1 MNKIIGV
8 VVALCL
14 MVGGLWVFASMQ
26 KIKPGYVGVKVYLL
40 GGSKGV
46 DYEELGTGRHYIGI
60 NEELHRFPIFTQN
73 YVWTADK
80 REGSEDDESITF
92 QTIEGLSVNADVG
105 ISYHIDP
112 KKVGLI
118 FQKYRKGVDEITDI
132 FLRNYVRD
140 AFVSLASKLPVET
153 VYGEGKA
160 DLVDAVQ
167 KSVEN
172 DVSEQ
177 GIVIEKIYLISDFR
191 LPKEVLAALNAKIG
205 ATQKA
210 QQRENEVREAEAE
223 ALKKV
228 AAANG
233 EAQSILKVAKAQAEA
248 NTILAKSLT
257 PELVSYKSI
266 EKWNGQLPTYSGG
279 GAIPFINVGGTQQG
293 GK

>member
-1 MNKIIGV
+1 MNRIIGV
-8 VVALCL
+8 VVAVVI
-14 MVGGLWVFASMQ
+14 MIGGLWAFANMQ

-46 DYEELGTGRHYIGI
+46 DYEELGVGRHYIGI
-60 NEELHRFPIFTQN
+60 NEELHKFPVFTQN
-73 YVWTADK
+73 YVWTMDK

-118 FQKYRKGVDEITDI
+118 FQKYRKGVEEITDV

-140 AFVSLASKLPVET
+140 AFVAIASKLPVET

-160 DLVDAVQ
+160 ELITAVQ
-167 KSVEN
+167 NSVQE
-172 DVSEQ
+172 DVAEQ
-177 GIVIEKIYLISDFR
+177 GIIIEKIYLISDFR

-223 ALKKV
+223 ARKKI
-228 AAANG
+228 AGADG
-233 EAQSILKVAKAQAEA
+233 EAQSILRVAKAQAEA

-257 PELVSYKSI
+257 QELVSYKSI

-279 GAIPFINVGGTQQG
+279 GAVPFINVGGNHAQ
-293 GK
+293 K